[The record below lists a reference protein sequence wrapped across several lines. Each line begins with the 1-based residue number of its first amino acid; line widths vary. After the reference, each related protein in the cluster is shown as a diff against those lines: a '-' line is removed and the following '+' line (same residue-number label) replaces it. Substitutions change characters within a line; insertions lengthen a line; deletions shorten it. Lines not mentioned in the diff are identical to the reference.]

1 MDANPAES
9 ACVCGRLV
17 IACECASRAGANWVL
32 FKFRITLW
40 PLYSGTQNGARL
52 GLMYGGQQHMWVV
65 GVPFGVLSAV
75 PLGRALVRAGVL
87 RGANCGHEWSWRLQ
101 WCCSSHLSI
110 SMDGVGEPRALYEQ
124 PLWVFQGQLRL
135 PVAASCSM
143 CNSLESS

>member
-1 MDANPAES
+1 MRVRVES
-9 ACVCGRLV
+9 R
-17 IACECASRAGANWVL
+17 CELSVVQIQDNIVA
-32 FKFRITLW
+32 F
-40 PLYSGTQNGARL
+40 YSGTQNGARL

-87 RGANCGHEWSWRLQ
+87 RGVNCGHEWSWRLQ
-101 WCCSSHLSI
+101 WCCGSHLSI
-110 SMDGVGEPRALYEQ
+110 SMDGGGEPRALYEQ

-135 PVAASCSM
+135 PMAASCAM